1 MADTEE
7 TDQFQIL
14 EQKVDG
20 LIEMVSQ
27 LKNEKA
33 SLAEKV
39 REQEQRLCEQNE
51 QLENLRS
58 ARDDAKQRVVA
69 LLQKIEDMGY

>member
-1 MADTEE
+1 MTDTEE
-7 TDQFQIL
+7 TDQFQVL

-20 LIEMVSQ
+20 LIQMVSQ

-33 SLAEKV
+33 SLAEKA
-39 REQEQRLCEQNE
+39 REQEERLSELNE

-58 ARDDAKQRVVA
+58 ARDNAKQRVVA
-69 LLQKIEDMGY
+69 LLQKIEDTGY

>member
-39 REQEQRLCEQNE
+39 REQEQRLSEQNE